1 MKISRRSFC
10 ACMFAATPVLVAFPA
25 LAQQGTGCEI
35 FTPQRQAQTSP
46 DEAIERL
53 AAGNLRFI
61 EGKTINCNLLEQV
74 HETAAHQA
82 PFAAILGCIDSRV
95 PPELVFDQRIGDVF
109 CARVAGN
116 FVNEDILGSLE
127 YAAQVAGAK
136 AIVVLGH
143 TSCGAIKSAIAGVE
157 MGNITAMLHNIQPAL
172 DALTPEDGPRD
183 PANAVQ
189 VSKVME
195 ANARLTLQ
203 AIRNRSEILRG
214 LEEAGNL
221 KITAAIHD
229 VHSGEVHWL
238 S

>member
-1 MKISRRSFC
+1 MRISRRSFC
-10 ACMFAATPVLVAFPA
+10 ACVFGAAPVFAAFPA
-25 LAQQGTGCEI
+25 LAQQSAGCEI
-35 FTPQRQAQTSP
+35 FTPQRQAQTST

-53 AAGNLRFI
+53 FAGNRRFV
-61 EGKTINCNLLEQV
+61 EGRTINCNLMEQV

-95 PPELVFDQRIGDVF
+95 PPEIVFDQRIGDVF

-127 YAAQVAGAK
+127 YATKVAGAK
-136 AIVVLGH
+136 AIIVLGH

-157 MGNITAMLHNIQPAL
+157 MGNITAMLHNVQPAL
-172 DALTPEDGPRD
+172 DVLTEDDGPRD
-183 PANAVQ
+183 PANALQ

-195 ANARLTLQ
+195 ANARLAVE
-203 AIRNRSEILRG
+203 AIRNRSDILRD
-214 LEEAGNL
+214 LEEAGQL
-221 KITAAIHD
+221 KIVAAIHD
-229 VHSGEVHWL
+229 VHSGEVHRL